1 MDYILMIERFVRWSG
16 NDRISKSADLPA
28 DFFSRMRMIFSQKKT
43 DLQKDFSP
51 FTGLFFIILYSSD
64 TVSVSLSVSVSGSGL
79 MTSS

>member
-1 MDYILMIERFVRWSG
+1 
-16 NDRISKSADLPA
+16 
-28 DFFSRMRMIFSQKKT
+28 MIFSPKKT

-51 FTGLFFIILYSSD
+51 FTDLFFIILYSSD